1 MLDSFEQTIDC
12 FVIMLFPTFSS
23 VSEKYVKRQR
33 NVNQTLTDPSMNLKL
48 IVLKVYESKYLH
60 RGICLNKHYISW
72 MRIQNSNKHLRFLQK

>member
-33 NVNQTLTDPSMNLKL
+33 NVNQTLADPSMNLKL
-48 IVLKVYESKYLH
+48 IVLKVYESK
-60 RGICLNKHYISW
+60 
-72 MRIQNSNKHLRFLQK
+72 